1 MSMDSGCSACETC
14 SRTELA
20 RPLSWAAISCQS
32 GLSAAA
38 PSPCGTQ
45 AGGSHE
51 QSEQSTTILCYA
63 MLCYAMLCYA
73 MLCYAM
79 LCYAMLCYAMLCY
92 AMLCYAMLCSLHV
105 TITCLLVHVPRCQ
118 HGRGMLLTD
127 AQRCPCALLRVVGG
141 AVMQA
146 LDAGGRDAC
155 VTCRA
160 VMQPFGACMSMST

>member
-1 MSMDSGCSACETC
+1 MQLLID
-14 SRTELA
+14 
-20 RPLSWAAISCQS
+20 IS
-32 GLSAAA
+32 LVFE
-38 PSPCGTQ
+38 
-45 AGGSHE
+45 GSI
-51 QSEQSTTILCYA
+51 ILCWAMLCRAVPCYAMPCHAMPCHA
-63 MLCYAMLCYA
+63 MLCYATLRYA
-73 MLCYAM
+73 TLR
-79 LCYAMLCYAMLCY
+79 YAMLCYAMLCY